1 MLRPWLHLLS
11 TRQSST
17 FSCGW
22 EALSQLQSLLESTF
36 RGPRWAEP
44 SSKLSPVPSPGAE
57 LLQDLGRVT
66 LFLCCCSSLS
76 IIPEL
81 FRMKDV
87 SASMEQR
94 EDISAPKGIYKDKQ
108 LSCFTLQT
116 SPYHGEW
123 FDWAWF
129 VDLARSWSS
138 VPTTKLST
146 PWEDLVPFCTPTTD
160 KEQPLCSLFLRK
172 SHFPTLGDTI
182 RVPAK
187 TERGKS
193 LLFLQRSSPAASW
206 RKASQACDWVVS
218 FGL

>member
-1 MLRPWLHLLS
+1 MPRPWLHLLS

-76 IIPEL
+76 IILEL

-87 SASMEQR
+87 SASMAQ
-94 EDISAPKGIYKDKQ
+94 EDISVLKGIYKDKQ
-108 LSCFTLQT
+108 LSCFTLQI

-129 VDLARSWSS
+129 VDLARSWSF
-138 VPTTKLST
+138 VPTTKLSA

-160 KEQPLCSLFLRK
+160 KEQPLCSLFSGRVTFQLWATPSGSQQRQREEK
-172 SHFPTLGDTI
+172 AFCSCSGAALP
-182 RVPAK
+182 RVPQLEKGIA
-187 TERGKS
+187 GM
-193 LLFLQRSSPAASW
+193 
-206 RKASQACDWVVS
+206 
-218 FGL
+218 